1 MQVKFNSGIGA
12 QTSRKQYTVEQKLSI
27 YFYQFWIV
35 YSNRD
40 IQFVQIENFFRF
52 YFNEKMV
59 TNMYKNLVVSSSFD
73 VLKEIIQNKIKWKQA
88 RKNDEGNL
96 QNDMADIQSNTVLV
110 PL

>member
-1 MQVKFNSGIGA
+1 MEIKH
-12 QTSRKQYTVEQKLSI
+12 I
-27 YFYQFWIV
+27 YFYQFWTL

-40 IQFVQIENFFRF
+40 IQFVQIENFFLF

-88 RKNDEGNL
+88 RKKDEGYNL
-96 QNDMADIQSNTVLV
+96 
-110 PL
+110 

>member
-12 QTSRKQYTVEQKLSI
+12 QTSRKQYTVEWKLSI
-27 YFYQFWIV
+27 YFHQFWTV
-35 YSNRD
+35 YSNE
-40 IQFVQIENFFRF
+40 IYNLFKLKTFFLF

-88 RKNDEGNL
+88 GKKDEGYNI
-96 QNDMADIQSNTVLV
+96 NKI
-110 PL
+110 